1 MQINISLAF
10 GLQNSE
16 FKLFVIFYFN
26 VDLEYA
32 LVGNGVKI
40 WNLKTYKQI
49 FLISKQGLFYV
60 DNTKMGTEVLLQS
73 FGLPLFCHELSK
85 IFVLSSGRFLQL
97 FVYQYCEVNLK
108 EKYEF
113 LTIWYLVVTVYLV
126 FGICMLYT

>member
-1 MQINISLAF
+1 MQINTSIA
-10 GLQNSE
+10 
-16 FKLFVIFYFN
+16 FVIFYFN

-40 WNLKTYKQI
+40 WKLKTDKQI
-49 FLISKQGLFYV
+49 FLISKQGLFYL
-60 DNTKMGTEVLLQS
+60 DNNKMGTEVLLRS
-73 FGLPLFCHELSK
+73 FGLPLFYHELSK

-113 LTIWYLVVTVYLV
+113 LTVWYLVVTVYLV